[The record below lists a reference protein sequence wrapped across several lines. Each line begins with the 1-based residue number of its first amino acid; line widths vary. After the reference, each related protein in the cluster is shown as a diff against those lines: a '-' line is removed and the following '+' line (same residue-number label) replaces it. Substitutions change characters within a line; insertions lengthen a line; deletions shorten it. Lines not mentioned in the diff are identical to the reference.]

1 MNSFIQ
7 NAHLTQSRATRATPA
22 KSTHICTPGAPT
34 RPRKPL
40 FSESEEATQTQS
52 TSGLLITVLLLDEL
66 WPYEPEVLSRGS
78 NTG

>member
-7 NAHLTQSRATRATPA
+7 NAHLTQSDPA
-22 KSTHICTPGAPT
+22 KSTHMHP
-34 RPRKPL
+34 RPVRL
-40 FSESEEATQTQS
+40 RGSHSESEEATQTQS